1 MGERHEAPGCA
12 ACDTHDEDG
21 AERDDVAES
30 FSSFD
35 VLFPPGAQ
43 VCECASRSMVIVH
56 PVVHVAIGEAFRRCH
71 DGDGNFFRGTAL
83 LGREIVMVEFWSYC
97 KIDHLVERFGAE
109 LQHVIDR
116 MELDCVFAQHRGL
129 HVASRWVRYQKH
141 DSKTHVR
148 DKEKY

>member
-1 MGERHEAPGCA
+1 MRVRNKALGRTT
-12 ACDTHDEDG
+12 CDPHHEDG
-21 AERDDVAES
+21 AKSDDVAES

-35 VLFPPGAQ
+35 VLLPPGAQ
-43 VCECASRSMVIVH
+43 VCERASRSMVIVH

-71 DGDGNFFRGTAL
+71 DGDGNFLRGTAL
-83 LGREIVMVEFWSYC
+83 LGREIVKVEFWSYC
-97 KIDHLVERFGAE
+97 KVDHLVERFSAE
-109 LQHVIDR
+109 LQHVIHGV
-116 MELDCVFAQHRGL
+116 ELDCVFTQHRGL